1 VNSRSNVGPVKEAK
15 TREVEETTV
24 IGEASDSD
32 TGGGFVWPRA
42 EAMMAGRPY
51 WSGQFRI
58 SLVSF
63 GIQLFPA
70 TNPQSG
76 VTFHQIDRSTGERI
90 RHLNVI
96 DGNQPVENSD
106 IVKGYE
112 YTKGKYLIVEPDE
125 IANLR
130 IETKNVIDVQQFV
143 DTDELPLELFEKPY
157 FVVPEPKE
165 PPEAFAVV
173 RKAMEETG
181 KAAIGELAFGGREHL
196 VAISVPAD
204 HSEPGLMAY
213 LLRYAEEL
221 RDSKQY
227 FSQIPAGNTKAID
240 KKQLAMAT
248 QLIESYSHPFKL
260 NAFKDDYETALR
272 DLIEAKQK
280 NTPLPLE
287 EKRGKSTKVINLMD
301 ALRESVSK
309 AKKPVASERHVSSRA
324 ETKKG
329 PVLVGAKRKHRAA

>member
-1 VNSRSNVGPVKEAK
+1 MWPR
-15 TREVEETTV
+15 
-24 IGEASDSD
+24 GEA
-32 TGGGFVWPRA
+32 T
-42 EAMMAGRPY
+42 MAGRPY

-96 DGNQPVENSD
+96 DGDQPVLNTD

-112 YTKGKYLIVEPDE
+112 YAKGKYLVVEPDE
-125 IANLR
+125 ISNLR

-165 PPEAFAVV
+165 SPEAFAVV
-173 RKAMEETG
+173 RRAMEETG

-196 VAISVPAD
+196 VAISVPSN

-227 FSQIPAGNTKAID
+227 FSQIAAGDIKAVD

-248 QLIESYSHPFKL
+248 QLVESYSRPFKL
-260 NAFKDDYETALR
+260 DAFKDDYEAALR
-272 DLIEAKQK
+272 ELIEAKQK
-280 NTPLPLE
+280 NAPLPIE
-287 EKRGKSTKVINLMD
+287 EKKGKPGKVINLMD

-309 AKKPVASERHVSSRA
+309 AKKPVASERRGSSKS
-324 ETKKG
+324 EPKKG
-329 PVLVGAKRKHRAA
+329 PVLVGASRRKHKAA